1 MKGIMAAL
9 PYTLFFFVAVLIIL
23 TYFFLNS
30 QEDVRMK
37 DYKQYKDLFDFEY
50 DGGFEDIFQFF
61 PHSDVKKLRETTDDE
76 SARDSG

>member
-1 MKGIMAAL
+1 MAAL

-50 DGGFEDIFQFF
+50 DGGFEDIFNFF
-61 PHSDVKKLRETTDDE
+61 LTQM
-76 SARDSG
+76 